1 MKKKRAWFILIP
13 AAVAA
18 LAVLVCL
25 GYLGRYY
32 HADAAAREAL
42 VSDGVVQVTT
52 TDFGWLFDGPSEDS
66 ALIFYPGGKVEAA
79 AYAPLCQLFARSG
92 ADVCLVEMPVRLALF
107 GRDKASGIM
116 DFLEYDRWYLAGH
129 SLGGVAAASYAAEH
143 GDELAGLVLL
153 ASYPTKQLDDS
164 LDTLLIYGS
173 EDGVLNFASYQEGLN
188 YVPESAVQ
196 HVIAGGNHAQF
207 GSYGPQAGDG
217 EATIS
222 RERQMEETAV
232 AVAGII
238 AG

>member
-153 ASYPTKQLDDS
+153 ASQAFKEPPTSFRPLLPLSPVECGCKS
-164 LDTLLIYGS
+164 RTFSDTKRTLAKFFSTFLHFFSIKPATCC
-173 EDGVLNFASYQEGLN
+173 ASDT
-188 YVPESAVQ
+188 SK
-196 HVIAGGNHAQF
+196 
-207 GSYGPQAGDG
+207 
-217 EATIS
+217 
-222 RERQMEETAV
+222 
-232 AVAGII
+232 
-238 AG
+238 